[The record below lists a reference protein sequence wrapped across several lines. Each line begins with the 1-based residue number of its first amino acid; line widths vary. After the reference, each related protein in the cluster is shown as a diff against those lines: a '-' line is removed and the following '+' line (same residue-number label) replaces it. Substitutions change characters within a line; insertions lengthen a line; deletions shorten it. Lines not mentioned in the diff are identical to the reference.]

1 MQSEIIG
8 LFKRDLDRL
17 LVECDQYTD
26 HQKLWVRSGS
36 ISNPAGNLILHICG
50 NLNHFIGKI
59 LGGTGYE
66 RDREAEFAQQNLP
79 HQQLRQIIL
88 KTDTTVTAV
97 LSSLKEEDLVQPYPV
112 EIAGLRMSVSSIL
125 IHLLGHLNYH
135 LGQINYHRR
144 LQS

>member
-59 LGGTGYE
+59 LGGTDYE
-66 RDREAEFAQQNLP
+66 RDREAEFTVQNLP
-79 HQQLRQIIL
+79 IQQIRQIIC
-88 KTDTTVTAV
+88 DTQVTVTTV
-97 LSSLKEEDLVQPYPV
+97 LSSLKEEDLLQPYPV